1 MKTTSYC
8 QSSHEKATIF
18 CLKSVPVPSDDPEKK
33 FDGMLSGLSHTNS
46 ICPWTMALL
55 RTSRGFPGG
64 GLLQVVFGVVA
75 STNPTIVKKDFL
87 SSAAED
93 KTVAITGPCLPGF
106 ERRSASRFHLAFS
119 TWLHSCSDVT
129 RVLPSSGE
137 S

>member
-1 MKTTSYC
+1 
-8 QSSHEKATIF
+8 
-18 CLKSVPVPSDDPEKK
+18 
-33 FDGMLSGLSHTNS
+33 MLSGLSHTNS

-64 GLLQVVFGVVA
+64 GLLQVLFGVVA
-75 STNPTIVKKDFL
+75 PTMVKKDFL
-87 SSAAED
+87 SSAAEGE
-93 KTVAITGPCLPGF
+93 TVDLTGPCLPGF